1 MKKILKQRDEESKV
15 IKKKVTISHK
25 KVIISYKKVISY
37 VFVPCKRSM
46 SMTGISS

>member
-1 MKKILKQRDEESKV
+1 MKKILKQRDEES
-15 IKKKVTISHK
+15 KVTISHK